1 MKIKRALDP
10 EHAANL
16 EVSKSDIYPGRL
28 WVSVGR
34 GYAEGGQGWQDALLT
49 PAQAMRL
56 AGQLS
61 KWAFKQTRR
70 KARNT
75 PAVRRGSDNRKRKG
89 NG

>member
-1 MKIKRALDP
+1 MKFTACN
-10 EHAANL
+10 EFNV
-16 EVSKSDIYPGRL
+16 ETSESKLYPGRM
-28 WVSVGR
+28 WVTIGR
-34 GYAEGGQGWQDALLT
+34 ASLEESGPSWHDVLLT
-49 PAQAMRL
+49 PSQAMRL